1 MKTVVPVKTKELLK
15 LNGYI
20 SGVTAGHML
29 QDAIRKVNA
38 AHTLGTGIRMDFA
51 DAKTLITFRENAK
64 LYAKLLKTLRNQCK
78 CKKLGTG
85 KSTKYYYLQSDVEKF
100 IEDWKKLGEAH
111 G

>member
-20 SGVTAGHML
+20 SGVIAGHML
-29 QDAIRKVNA
+29 QDAIRKVDT
-38 AHTLGTGIRMDFA
+38 AHTLKAGARMDFA

-64 LYAKLLKTLRNQCK
+64 LYAKLLKSLRNQCK
-78 CKKLGTG
+78 CKRIGTG

-100 IEDWKKLGEAH
+100 IEDWKKPGEDN